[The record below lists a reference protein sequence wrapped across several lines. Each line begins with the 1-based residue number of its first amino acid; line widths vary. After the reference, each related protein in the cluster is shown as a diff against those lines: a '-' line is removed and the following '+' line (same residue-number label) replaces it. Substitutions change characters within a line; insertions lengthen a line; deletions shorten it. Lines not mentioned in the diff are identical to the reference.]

1 MSITRKKYN
10 KSNNTSRD
18 INTYNTRKNI
28 KYRINR
34 CKTKKIK
41 TININ
46 NKKEFINNL
55 IYYWIKYTNGNVK
68 IDKTPIYAE
77 DYYFSYYK
85 DHDYDNHIHLI
96 LKGFNYNNNT
106 HNNIKYV
113 IKKMNIKSNKIEHT
127 MPYKIS
133 IYSNPETVIKNMI
146 KNHDKFILS

>member
-1 MSITRKKYN
+1 MSSTLKKIYI
-10 KSNNTSRD
+10 SNNTHKR
-18 INTYNTRKNI
+18 
-28 KYRINR
+28 
-34 CKTKKIK
+34 KTKKLKKINK
-41 TININ
+41 T
-46 NKKEFINNL
+46 NKKVFIDDL
-55 IYYWIKYTNGNVK
+55 IYYWKKYTGGYVK